1 MSSDFVQLLRGRTA
15 GGHLARITVLL
26 YVIASGAS
34 IAWGLSGKTGPENA
48 LSAEVRWDAEADFP
62 ALAVTNSSGDDWTNV
77 RFVLDDRYYYSVI
90 RVPKGQTVAVS
101 ASEFEDGYLLPRP
114 DNLYT
119 YERGMSRPPRS
130 QRAIG
135 PNFRPSRVLVL
146 ADEGEAETEL
156 R

>member
-1 MSSDFVQLLRGRTA
+1 MSSEFVQFLRGRTA
-15 GGHLARITVLL
+15 GSHLARIAVLIYL
-26 YVIASGAS
+26 VASGAS
-34 IAWGLSGKTGPENA
+34 IAWGLSGRTGPENA

-77 RFVLDDRYYYSVI
+77 RFVLDGRYYYLVD

-101 ASEFEDGYLLPRP
+101 ASEFADGYQLPRP

-119 YERGMSRPPRS
+119 YERGIDRPRRP

-135 PNFRPSRVLVL
+135 PNYRPSHVLVV
-146 ADEGEAETEL
+146 ADEGEATTEL